1 MELHEGRLRTNLGSS
16 EYVRSSGSEAYL
28 GAPCGVG
35 SSQPSIESFTTMAV
49 QYLGT
54 VFMMPALVPRHSPVT
69 PLVS

>member
-1 MELHEGRLRTNLGSS
+1 MKAFEQIWGDFSAYVRLRWI
-16 EYVRSSGSEAYL
+16 EAYL

-54 VFMMPALVPRHSPVT
+54 VFMMPALVPRHRPVM